1 MKLTDKEL
9 SCAASEAQ
17 RIWLSALP
25 QKQDLPQHKFSP
37 DFERRMAH
45 MLATQKRNPHL
56 SVHKALRCAVAAILV
71 VLSLTVGALALSE
84 TFRSAFIRVVTQ
96 IVEHIGMVH
105 YSYTGNNTPVS
116 SPGQLNF
123 GYLPDGFSEK
133 IKTETPISFTVQYE
147 NHSGDEFT
155 LCQTIVDDETAGI
168 YGLDIE
174 NATIETFQMRDLQA
188 TVCEKGSDRTILWT
202 ESGSFFT
209 LSGTLPMDELK
220 HIVTEIKILSD

>member
-71 VLSLTVGALALSE
+71 VLSLTVGALKLSN
-84 TFRSAFIRVVTQ
+84 IL
-96 IVEHIGMVH
+96 GW
-105 YSYTGNNTPVS
+105 YT
-116 SPGQLNF
+116 
-123 GYLPDGFSEK
+123 
-133 IKTETPISFTVQYE
+133 TPIPE
-147 NHSGDEFT
+147 
-155 LCQTIVDDETAGI
+155 
-168 YGLDIE
+168 
-174 NATIETFQMRDLQA
+174 
-188 TVCEKGSDRTILWT
+188 TILR
-202 ESGSFFT
+202 SLLLDNLT
-209 LSGTLPMDELK
+209 LVISLMDFQK
-220 HIVTEIKILSD
+220 K

>member
-37 DFERRMAH
+37 DFERRKAH

-71 VLSLTVGALALSE
+71 FLSLTVGALALSE
-84 TFRSAFIRVVTQ
+84 TFRSAFIHVVTQ

-133 IKTETPISFTVQYE
+133 IKTVTPISFTVQYE

-174 NATIETFQMRDLQA
+174 NATVETFQMRDLQA

>member
-84 TFRSAFIRVVTQ
+84 TFRSAFIHVVTQ
-96 IVEHIGMVH
+96 IVEHISFVFCD
-105 YSYTGNNTPVS
+105 YS
-116 SPGQLNF
+116 
-123 GYLPDGFSEK
+123 
-133 IKTETPISFTVQYE
+133 
-147 NHSGDEFT
+147 
-155 LCQTIVDDETAGI
+155 
-168 YGLDIE
+168 
-174 NATIETFQMRDLQA
+174 
-188 TVCEKGSDRTILWT
+188 
-202 ESGSFFT
+202 
-209 LSGTLPMDELK
+209 
-220 HIVTEIKILSD
+220 